1 MYSLIPLVDLSSN
14 LWRKVRDRWFRKL
27 NETENTAGESD
38 FLAERPENWYKGP
51 LIFPSFP
58 EEGVEMETAQPYR
71 TEKVGFYTEEWS
83 D

>member
-1 MYSLIPLVDLSSN
+1 MDLSSN

-27 NETENTAGESD
+27 NETEDTARESD

-58 EEGVEMETAQPYR
+58 QEGVEMETAQPYR